1 MATSAQHPVEQ
12 TKPLVEAATGIQE
25 ATEKKHPAARRLLAL
40 DAFRGLIMTSLAAH
54 GFGLASLQDHPSLGW
69 LGRQFRH
76 VPWEGMVY
84 WDLIQPAFMFMVGLS
99 MPFALAARRRQGASS
114 AGLFR
119 HVAWRTFMLL
129 LLSQVLICVSSGQLK
144 FQLINVLSQIAFTY
158 ILCYGIIQL
167 SGRGQAL
174 AAVLL
179 LSGHWALFL
188 AFPGSDGALSKE
200 DNIGAIIDRF
210 LGLHYSGYYV
220 TLNFIPSTVTTL
232 FGVWAGLLMMRRHSH
247 SHRVKVL
254 AGAAAACFAGGLLMS
269 LFNPMV
275 KRLWT
280 ASFTLASAGW
290 VFLMLLALY
299 WLVEVKEYRKAVY
312 PLVVVG
318 VNSIFVYSMHMVLD
332 GWFDRAVGVFT
343 AHYNFL
349 GAFSAVAQATTVF
362 AAMWLICYWLY
373 RRKLFIKI

>member
-1 MATSAQHPVEQ
+1 MSCLRSH
-12 TKPLVEAATGIQE
+12 L
-25 ATEKKHPAARRLLAL
+25 
-40 DAFRGLIMTSLAAH
+40 
-54 GFGLASLQDHPSLGW
+54 
-69 LGRQFRH
+69 
-76 VPWEGMVY
+76 
-84 WDLIQPAFMFMVGLS
+84 
-99 MPFALAARRRQGASS
+99 
-114 AGLFR
+114 
-119 HVAWRTFMLL
+119 
-129 LLSQVLICVSSGQLK
+129 
-144 FQLINVLSQIAFTY
+144 TY

-179 LSGHWALFL
+179 LAGHWALFL

-200 DNIGAIIDRF
+200 DNIAAIIDRF

-232 FGVWAGLLMMRRHSH
+232 FGVWAGLLMMRQHSH

-254 AGAAAACFAGGLLMS
+254 AGAAAACFAGGLLIS

-343 AHYNFL
+343 ARYNFL

-373 RRKLFIKI
+373 RSKLFIKI

>member
-1 MATSAQHPVEQ
+1 M
-12 TKPLVEAATGIQE
+12 
-25 ATEKKHPAARRLLAL
+25 
-40 DAFRGLIMTSLAAH
+40 
-54 GFGLASLQDHPSLGW
+54 
-69 LGRQFRH
+69 
-76 VPWEGMVY
+76 
-84 WDLIQPAFMFMVGLS
+84 
-99 MPFALAARRRQGASS
+99 
-114 AGLFR
+114 
-119 HVAWRTFMLL
+119 
-129 LLSQVLICVSSGQLK
+129 
-144 FQLINVLSQIAFTY
+144 
-158 ILCYGIIQL
+158 
-167 SGRGQAL
+167 
-174 AAVLL
+174 
-179 LSGHWALFL
+179 

-318 VNSIFVYSMHMVLD
+318 VSSIFVYSMHMVLD

-343 AHYNFL
+343 ARYEFWERSPPWRRPRP
-349 GAFSAVAQATTVF
+349 FSRQCGWFATGSTAESSSSRSRVRIRP
-362 AAMWLICYWLY
+362 AT
-373 RRKLFIKI
+373 